1 MCLALGLQLPLRV
14 GPSDTHV
21 LGRPRHGVGHY
32 LRDIV
37 NGALDGVITTLA
49 VISGASGAQL
59 APRVG
64 LILGMANLVGDGLSM
79 GASNYLGLKSELLQ
93 TGTSAAIEKPW
104 RHGVATLIAFL
115 LFGSIPLLAFLLV
128 RPGSTSVFLPAAAL
142 SIIALVTLGKLRAT
156 YVGRPALRSI
166 AEVIAIGL
174 SASAAAY
181 AIGNAA
187 QRFV

>member
-1 MCLALGLQLPLRV
+1 M
-14 GPSDTHV
+14 PSDAHVV
-21 LGRPRHGVGHY
+21 LGRPGTGVGHY

-59 APRVG
+59 EPRVG
-64 LILGMANLVGDGLSM
+64 LILGLANLVGDGISM

-93 TGTSAAIEKPW
+93 TGRSCAIEKPW
-104 RHGVATLIAFL
+104 RHGLATLIAFM
-115 LFGSIPLLAFLLV
+115 LFGSIPLLAFLVPRLEGAT
-128 RPGSTSVFLPAAAL
+128 PFPPAAAL
-142 SIIALVTLGKLRAT
+142 SVVALAILGKFRAE
-156 YVGRPALRSI
+156 YLGKRPLRSA

-174 SASAAAY
+174 SASGAAF
-181 AIGNAA
+181 AIGNVA